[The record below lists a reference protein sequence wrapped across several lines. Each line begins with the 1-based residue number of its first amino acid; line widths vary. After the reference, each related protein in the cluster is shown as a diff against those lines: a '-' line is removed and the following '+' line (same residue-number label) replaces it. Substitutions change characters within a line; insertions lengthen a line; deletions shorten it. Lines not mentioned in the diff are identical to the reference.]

1 MSDNK
6 SMKDQAEDIRKELE
20 ELIGGDTEPL
30 EETVNTDPQLPA
42 KRMEPLVSFGELKAS
57 STKKAKKTIT
67 ALMKFYL
74 DEDIIERDEYIS
86 AKKAM
91 DEMTMSSLVYQ
102 LQAGE
107 RALTTLLETIED
119 GEIAPRMFEV
129 LATLQK
135 SMLDIIKSQ
144 TMYLMATE
152 ESAKRIARDIQIYKK
167 RDDVKEIEESGGN
180 PADGSVQRG
189 TKDLMRMIR
198 DGIDNND
205 IEDVE
210 DVEITE

>member
-1 MSDNK
+1 
-6 SMKDQAEDIRKELE
+6 
-20 ELIGGDTEPL
+20 
-30 EETVNTDPQLPA
+30 
-42 KRMEPLVSFGELKAS
+42 
-57 STKKAKKTIT
+57 
-67 ALMKFYL
+67 
-74 DEDIIERDEYIS
+74 
-86 AKKAM
+86 
-91 DEMTMSSLVYQ
+91 MSSLVYQ

-152 ESAKRIARDIQIYKK
+152 ESAKRIARDIDIYKR
-167 RDDVKEIEESGGN
+167 RDDVREIESSGG
-180 PADGSVQRG
+180 DSSDSSIQRG

-198 DGIDNND
+198 DGIDSNSAED
-205 IEDVE
+205 IE
-210 DVEITE
+210 DVEITEE

>member
-1 MSDNK
+1 MPENK
-6 SMKDQAEDIRKELE
+6 SIRDQAEDIRRDLD
-20 ELIGGDTEPL
+20 ELIGGDSSAEISDVI
-30 EETVNTDPQLPA
+30 ETDPQLPA
-42 KRMEPLVSFGELKAS
+42 KRQESYMSFSELKES
-57 STKKAKKTIT
+57 STKKAKKTIS

-74 DEDIIERDEYIS
+74 DEDIIERDEYIQ
-86 AKKAM
+86 AKKKM

-107 RALTTLLETIED
+107 RALTTLLEAIED
-119 GEIAPRMFEV
+119 GDVAPRMFEV

-152 ESAKRIARDIQIYKK
+152 ESTKRIARDIAIYRKK
-167 RDDVKEIEESGGN
+167 DDIREIESSGGDSSSGN
-180 PADGSVQRG
+180 VQRG
-189 TKDLMRMIR
+189 SKDLMRMIR
-198 DGIDNND
+198 AGIDNTD
-205 IEDVE
+205 IE